1 MSLEQSDPEWR
12 VHRWERRAEIPL
24 LLLAL
29 AFVVAYVWPV
39 LDPRLDPTIV
49 TVLQIVSWSVWAA
62 FVIDFATR
70 IALARDRRRYL
81 VAHWYDVLLVSLPM
95 LRPLRMLRLLALAR
109 VMNRAASSL
118 SMQVTTYVGGTA
130 VVSLLLGAVAVLDAE
145 RGSPGANINT
155 FGDALWWAAST
166 VTTVGY
172 GDRYPVTTE
181 GRVIAVL
188 LMLVGIALVGSI
200 TASVAAWFVR
210 SSEESAGSRPSA

>member
-1 MSLEQSDPEWR
+1 VSLEQSDPEWR

-62 FVIDFATR
+62 FVIDFAAR
-70 IALARDRRRYL
+70 IALARDRRCYL

>member
-1 MSLEQSDPEWR
+1 
-12 VHRWERRAEIPL
+12 
-24 LLLAL
+24 
-29 AFVVAYVWPV
+29 
-39 LDPRLDPTIV
+39 
-49 TVLQIVSWSVWAA
+49 
-62 FVIDFATR
+62 
-70 IALARDRRRYL
+70 
-81 VAHWYDVLLVSLPM
+81 
-95 LRPLRMLRLLALAR
+95 
-109 VMNRAASSL
+109 MNRAASSL

>member
-70 IALARDRRRYL
+70 VALARDTRGYL

>member
-1 MSLEQSDPEWR
+1 
-12 VHRWERRAEIPL
+12 
-24 LLLAL
+24 
-29 AFVVAYVWPV
+29 
-39 LDPRLDPTIV
+39 
-49 TVLQIVSWSVWAA
+49 
-62 FVIDFATR
+62 
-70 IALARDRRRYL
+70 
-81 VAHWYDVLLVSLPM
+81 
-95 LRPLRMLRLLALAR
+95 MLRLLALAR

>member
-62 FVIDFATR
+62 FVIDFAAL
-70 IALARDRRRYL
+70 IALARDRRCYL